1 MSIEVAYSILLIVLG
16 APSAALLGSSLGY
29 LLLVKGAPQ

>member
-16 APSAALLGSSLGY
+16 APPAALLGFCIGERIL
-29 LLLVKGAPQ
+29 P